1 MGEKRL
7 FFCDTVT
14 EKGGKNCYNDYR
26 KRKESKKQTLESREI
41 KNISNLHRRIG
52 DNDAVLNSIF

>member
-1 MGEKRL
+1 MI
-7 FFCDTVT
+7 T
-14 EKGGKNCYNDYR
+14 ENGR
-26 KRKESKKQTLESREI
+26 KAKKQTLESREI